1 MSDVTQNPCDRW
13 TVTPEGRLCLD
24 GCTFH
29 AWSPA
34 KRDATAAA
42 TALLALAR
50 TAPWPPEDL
59 PDGVFR
65 SPDGRMWLLPDAPL
79 PDGWEWRPTS
89 KDSFVSTSGVLSRV
103 SAYEVRPALPATET
117 IDTLSAYGRLLPDGT
132 RISGVSQSDMGKWYL
147 VRGAST
153 FADTVTVLA
162 VDQ

>member
-1 MSDVTQNPCDRW
+1 MSDVTENPCDRW
-13 TVTPEGRLCLD
+13 TFD
-24 GCTFH
+24 
-29 AWSPA
+29 
-34 KRDATAAA
+34 DAGVAFYNGVRFFSMNNPYSKIR
-42 TALLALAR
+42 ALLALAR

-79 PDGWEWRPTS
+79 PDRWEWRPTS
-89 KDSFVSTSGVLSRV
+89 KDRWSTSGVLSRV
-103 SAYEVRPALPATET
+103 SAYEVRLALPATET